1 MYNKDLADFIKREYR
16 SVHDW
21 IENTVSLHALNMVPV
36 FDLGFTRLPLF
47 FSEGLLKKIKT
58 VSVGSN
64 VPLPPILERVKRII
78 DFTTEGVTGI
88 TYGDVYFY
96 RAEYGKDESLHFH
109 EIIHSIQWSG
119 IGKKQFI
126 LRYALELI
134 SNGYIGNFFEVQ
146 AYGHQQRFE
155 SGGQPYDAEQ
165 AVRDELYEYIK
176 KID

>member
-1 MYNKDLADFIKREYR
+1 MYNKDLADFIRREIR
-16 SVHDW
+16 SVQDW
-21 IENTVSLHALNMVPV
+21 IEDAVLSHTVNMIPV
-36 FDLGFTRLPLF
+36 YNLGFLRLPLF
-47 FSEGLLKKIKT
+47 FNEALLKKIMT
-58 VSVGSN
+58 VSVDSN
-64 VPLPPILERVKRII
+64 VPLPPILNMLKGIM
-78 DFTTEGVTGI
+78 DFMVEGVTGI

-146 AYGHQQRFE
+146 AYGHQRRFE
-155 SGGQPYDAEQ
+155 SGGDPYDAEQ
-165 AVRDELYEYIK
+165 AVKDELFEYIK
-176 KID
+176 KN